1 MFWGNWKEA
10 IMAGHG
16 YQDASGIGSKW
27 RETPGSRSC
36 MAFQAMVSISF
47 LLLSLWGNTE
57 GI

>member
-10 IMAGHG
+10 IVAGRG
-16 YQDASGIGSKW
+16 YQDDGGIGSEW

-36 MAFQAMVSISF
+36 VAFQATASVSC
-47 LLLSLWGNTE
+47 LLLSLWGSTE